1 MQSRRWDIFCKVI
14 DNHGDLGVCWRLA
27 CQLAVRGERVRLWI
41 DDASAL
47 RWMAPAGHEGVEVI
61 DWLDAAALRAAV
73 AAPVPDVL
81 VEGFGCEPA
90 PELVARF
97 AEGPGRAWVNLE
109 YLSAEPYVERL
120 HGLPSPVFKGPGAG
134 LTKRFFYP
142 GFTVATGGLLREP
155 DLMERRAR
163 FDRAPWL
170 AAQQIAW
177 TGAGRL
183 VSLFCYEPPAL
194 AELLAQLAHGPE
206 PTHLLVTAGRAAQA
220 VQALLPDSSPAASAP
235 AVRGALSISYLP
247 YLTQPDYDHL
257 LWSCDLNFVRGK
269 IRGCAQYGPARR
281 SCGRSTRR
289 TTTRTTSSS
298 TPGSTGSALRRPCG
312 LSTTHGTVSATPLF
326 HRCKCPTGGRK
337 GWNTP
342 APDCWRKTISSRNC
356 RIRPPKKAKIAGF
369 ADFGPDLYDPRCS
382 PLNLPRDMY
391 RGATTPAH
399 AAEGPVH
406 RAANIQ
412 RP

>member
-257 LWSCDLNFVRGK
+257 LWSCDLNFVRGEDSWVRAIWAGAPFVWQIYPQDDDAHHVK
-269 IRGCAQYGPARR
+269 LNAWLDWLGAPPSLRAVHHAWNGFGDAPLPPLQMPDRWQETVEHARTRLLAQDDLVTQLQD
-281 SCGRSTRR
+281 STAQK
-289 TTTRTTSSS
+289 S
-298 TPGSTGSALRRPCG
+298 
-312 LSTTHGTVSATPLF
+312 
-326 HRCKCPTGGRK
+326 
-337 GWNTP
+337 
-342 APDCWRKTISSRNC
+342 
-356 RIRPPKKAKIAGF
+356 
-369 ADFGPDLYDPRCS
+369 
-382 PLNLPRDMY
+382 
-391 RGATTPAH
+391 
-399 AAEGPVH
+399 
-406 RAANIQ
+406 
-412 RP
+412 